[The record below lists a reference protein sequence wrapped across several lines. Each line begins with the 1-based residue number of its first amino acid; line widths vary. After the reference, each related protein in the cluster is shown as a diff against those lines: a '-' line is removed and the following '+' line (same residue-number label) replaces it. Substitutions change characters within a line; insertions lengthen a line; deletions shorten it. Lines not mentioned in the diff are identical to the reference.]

1 MSLFDFL
8 FKKTSDAQNI
18 ERLTSDAFTK
28 AIQKSNIQ
36 LIDVRTP
43 DEFRSGHYKNAKNL
57 NFFDGASFQKGI
69 AALNKEAAV
78 YVYCRSG
85 NRSRSAASLL
95 AKKGFV
101 KIYDLKGGYV
111 G

>member
-28 AIQKSNIQ
+28 AIQKSNVQ

-43 DEFRSGHYKNAKNL
+43 DEFRSGHYKNAKNKL
-57 NFFDGASFQKGI
+57 FKERLGDFVGGVFTNAYKPIQNYYSKNELD
-69 AALNKEAAV
+69 ALSE
-78 YVYCRSG
+78 
-85 NRSRSAASLL
+85 
-95 AKKGFV
+95 
-101 KIYDLKGGYV
+101 
-111 G
+111 